1 MRERIGNVSRRL
13 NTVNNKINKIKEKKA
28 QLKEELGLLLLEKEE
43 LENQEI
49 VAICRKNDISLE
61 ELMKKVNE
69 EKRLKNKENKN
80 NENFS

>member
-1 MRERIGNVSRRL
+1 MTERIGNVSRRL

-28 QLKEELGLLLLEKEE
+28 QLEEELGLLLLEKEE

-69 EKRLKNKENKN
+69 KKRLKNKEDKD

>member
-1 MRERIGNVSRRL
+1 MSRRL
-13 NTVNNKINKIKEKKA
+13 NTVNNKINKLNEKKA
-28 QLKEELGLLLLEKEE
+28 LLEEELGLLLLEKEE
-43 LENQEI
+43 LENQAI

-69 EKRLKNKENKN
+69 EKRLKNKENKK

>member
-1 MRERIGNVSRRL
+1 MSRRL
-13 NTVNNKINKIKEKKA
+13 NTLNNKINKIKEKKA
-28 QLKEELGLLLLEKEE
+28 QLEEELGLLLLKKEE

>member
-28 QLKEELGLLLLEKEE
+28 QLEEELGLLLLEKEE

>member
-28 QLKEELGLLLLEKEE
+28 QLEEELGLLLLEKEE

-69 EKRLKNKENKN
+69 EKRLKNKENKD

>member
-1 MRERIGNVSRRL
+1 MSRRL
-13 NTVNNKINKIKEKKA
+13 NTVNNKINKLNEKKA
-28 QLKEELGLLLLEKEE
+28 LLEEELGLLLLEKEE

-69 EKRLKNKENKN
+69 EKRLKNKENKK

>member
-1 MRERIGNVSRRL
+1 MSRRL
-13 NTVNNKINKIKEKKA
+13 NTLNNKINKIKEKKA
-28 QLKEELGLLLLEKEE
+28 QLEEELGLLLLEKEE